1 MSPDKTVSTDKTVI
15 NNVQYSGRIIYIY
28 FFFAHH
34 MHIWQQQVGTRNM
47 LLRDIIN
54 VIYSIKYIATN
65 TVYGQDMLY
74 RL

>member
-1 MSPDKTVSTDKTVI
+1 
-15 NNVQYSGRIIYIY
+15 
-28 FFFAHH
+28 